1 MDLVIKRLS
10 SIEEA
15 SAGIIEAVEN
25 EKKALEQQMR
35 ERIQAFDE
43 EAEKA
48 TQEKLD
54 QIRSSLNEEMQK
66 SLADLQKATED
77 SIQAIENDY
86 NQNHEKLAA
95 GLIAK
100 MIEE

>member
-15 SAGIIEAVEN
+15 SAGIIEAAEN

-54 QIRSSLNEEMQK
+54 QIRSSLNEEMIK

-95 GLIAK
+95 GLIAL

>member
-1 MDLVIKRLS
+1 MLPLS
-10 SIEEA
+10 
-15 SAGIIEAVEN
+15 EN

-35 ERIQAFDE
+35 ERIQEFDE
-43 EAEKA
+43 EAEKDA
-48 TQEKLD
+48 QEKLD
-54 QIRSSLNEEMQK
+54 QIRSRLNEEMQK
-66 SLADLQKATED
+66 RLADLQKATED

>member
-1 MDLVIKRLS
+1 MLP
-10 SIEEA
+10 
-15 SAGIIEAVEN
+15 IIVDR
-25 EKKALEQQMR
+25 Q
-35 ERIQAFDE
+35 
-43 EAEKA
+43 
-48 TQEKLD
+48 KLD